1 MKTEGEVRDMAVL
14 SKPIRLAFEVDKDK
28 TKQFLEDS
36 RESMLDKALARASAH
51 KSNKKINEE
60 DKKCPSIHT
69 EMK

>member
-14 SKPIRLAFEVDKDK
+14 SKPVELAFEVDKDK
-28 TKQFLEDS
+28 TKQFLEYS
-36 RESMLDKALARASAH
+36 QESMLDKALACASAH
-51 KSNKKINEE
+51 KSSKKINEE